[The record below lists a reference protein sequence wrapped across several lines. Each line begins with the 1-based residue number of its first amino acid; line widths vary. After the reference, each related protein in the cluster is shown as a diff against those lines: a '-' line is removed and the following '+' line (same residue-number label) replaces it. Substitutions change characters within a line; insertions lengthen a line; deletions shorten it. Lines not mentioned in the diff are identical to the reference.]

1 MELYAVRYGIDFK
14 YASFNTIFQN
24 DERRDIAPGFVFLI
38 YIAKYKDNLI
48 LFDTG
53 FRDKKRAENFGVD
66 LIPVDEEMKA
76 ITGSKKIDT
85 LFITHTHFDHTDN
98 LDLYP
103 DSEIILSQAEYD
115 IAISQYG
122 GNIAEILK
130 SDKVHIVQDEYLY
143 NNKFLFKVIGGHT
156 IGSSVIYF
164 EEKGR
169 EYVIAG
175 DECYFIENV
184 QKNIPNGNVYDSKS
198 NEDFIRDAHDRK
210 LIVLP
215 FHDNTIF
222 DEYEHVSDNIVR
234 IL

>member
-76 ITGSKKIDT
+76 ITGPKKIDT

>member
-14 YASFNTIFQN
+14 YASFNTIFRN

-53 FRDKKRAENFGVD
+53 FRDKKRAESFGVD

-76 ITGSKKIDT
+76 ITGPKKIDT

-115 IAISQYG
+115 IALSQYNG
-122 GNIAEILK
+122 SIAEILK

-175 DECYFIENV
+175 DECYFIKNV
-184 QKNIPNGNVYDSKS
+184 RKNIPNGNVYDSKS

-222 DEYEHVSDNIVR
+222 DEYEYVSDNIVR